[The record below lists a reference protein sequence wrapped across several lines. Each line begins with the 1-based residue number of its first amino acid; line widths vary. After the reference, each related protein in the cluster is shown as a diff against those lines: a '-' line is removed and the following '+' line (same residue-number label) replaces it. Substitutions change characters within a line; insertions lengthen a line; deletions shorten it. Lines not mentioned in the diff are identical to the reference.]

1 MPPRNLASVLDD
13 VIDSANFISV
23 RRDRLTLDLF
33 LQDEEAQTMFEP
45 KFEIVGE
52 ALGLLR
58 KHAPE
63 TFGQIRHAKGAIDF
77 RNVIIHGYAV
87 IDHEAMWD
95 IAIRLLPDL
104 LADAMSQRTRLG

>member
-23 RRDRLTLDLF
+23 RRDRLTLALF
-33 LQDEEAQTMFEP
+33 LQDKEAQTMFER
-45 KFEIVGE
+45 KVEIVGE

-63 TFGQIRHAKGAIDF
+63 TKPRRIPSRSWRELIKL
-77 RNVIIHGYAV
+77 
-87 IDHEAMWD
+87 DHEG
-95 IAIRLLPDL
+95 
-104 LADAMSQRTRLG
+104 LGS

>member
-33 LQDEEAQTMFEP
+33 LQDEEAQTMFER

-63 TFGQIRHAKGAIDF
+63 TFGKFCHRWRQIAFVAR
-77 RNVIIHGYAV
+77 
-87 IDHEAMWD
+87 
-95 IAIRLLPDL
+95 
-104 LADAMSQRTRLG
+104 ADQA